1 MWGVPV
7 PYSCRAQMGR
17 WASKHKTLLLMIYH
31 AVKRNKSL
39 VVEPLRERLGVILWC
54 PKVRSSPTT
63 AEPVRGAS
71 KCRAWCRCF
80 ASWSLES
87 AAPHSTPPT
96 NILWVNNTPYVT
108 PIVAIPSVEKTSLL
122 PGTPW
127 ISRILVDAQTCSNHK
142 LHRLYS
148 YGFCTGPSSS
158 ATISSEFSSSMYLNS
173 GKHIFLGWWFEAH
186 EWYIT
191 TDLRFRSFRCFIIP
205 LTKTTKHYILQN
217 IYIITQCC
225 TYVSN
230 RQNQCVARKI
240 HLVAIS
246 NTLQIIFHVEL
257 RAHCSA
263 SLSRSPNSVLR
274 CVANMWRMVESF
286 SAVKQ
291 VNIYVHI

>member
-17 WASKHKTLLLMIYH
+17 WASEHKTLLLMIYH

-173 GKHIFLGWWFEAH
+173 GKHIFLRWWFEAH
-186 EWYIT
+186 EWEQQIFVFAVDYNNQALHIT
-191 TDLRFRSFRCFIIP
+191 
-205 LTKTTKHYILQN
+205 KKK
-217 IYIITQCC
+217 YIITQYC

-240 HLVAIS
+240 HLVAIW
-246 NTLQIIFHVEL
+246 NTLQFIFHVEP

-263 SLSRSPNSVLR
+263 SLSRSTNSVLR

-286 SAVKQ
+286 SAVTSE
-291 VNIYVHI
+291 HICAYLYIHI